1 MLSFNTPI
9 NTDVLIVGG
18 GIGGMC
24 AAIAAVRGGVDG
36 LAAEKPDTRRSGSGA
51 TGNVDCSCYYPKAHG
66 KDIGVILKELRQS
79 QVGAY
84 HDETLSLRFLEES
97 LHLADLWHE

>member
-24 AAIAAVRGGVDG
+24 AAIAAVRGGVDMLLVIHG
-36 LAAEKPDTRRSGSGA
+36 WLIRLAFEE
-51 TGNVDCSCYYPKAHG
+51 YP
-66 KDIGVILKELRQS
+66 
-79 QVGAY
+79 
-84 HDETLSLRFLEES
+84 LS
-97 LHLADLWHE
+97 

>member
-24 AAIAAVRGGVDG
+24 AASRRFAAAWTFWSRKRRIPAVQAPGPQATITS
-36 LAAEKPDTRRSGSGA
+36 AATIPKPTAKIS
-51 TGNVDCSCYYPKAHG
+51 
-66 KDIGVILKELRQS
+66 
-79 QVGAY
+79 
-84 HDETLSLRFLEES
+84 ES
-97 LHLADLWHE
+97 S